1 MILTGKQIL
10 AEIGKKI
17 EIEPF
22 DESRVNPNS
31 YNLRLHNELLVYT
44 GDVLDMKEPNSYKRI
59 KIPEDGLVLEPGK
72 LYLGRTVERTKTDGY
87 VPMLEGR
94 SSVGRLGLC
103 VHVTAGFGDV
113 GFDGYWTLELFC
125 IQPVKIY
132 PGVEIC
138 QIYYHT
144 IEGEYEKYGGSGKYN
159 GNSDIQPSMMYKDFS
174 KGWVHFKDGSKEPI
188 ISVGYDEDIKT
199 DVYYTKRY
207 STVYRSYEV
216 KQYAFTK
223 ESYSLG
229 TVNVGFMT
237 KDFHYNWTSPI
248 IPIINVELFES

>member
-10 AEIGKKI
+10 AEMGKKI

-31 YNLRLHNELLVYT
+31 YNLSLHNELLVYT
-44 GDVLDMKEPNSYKRI
+44 GVELDMKEPNAYKRI
-59 KIPEDGLVLEPGK
+59 KIPEEGLVLEPGK

-125 IQPVKIY
+125 IQPVRIY
-132 PGVEIC
+132 PNVEIC

-159 GNSDIQPSMMYKDFS
+159 GNSDIQPSMMYKDFC
-174 KGWVHFKDGSKEPI
+174 KGWVHFTDGVKRPIKDIVWDYEINTRVYIVEKTKS
-188 ISVGYDEDIKT
+188 YDQ
-199 DVYYTKRY
+199 TKF
-207 STVYRSYEV
+207 
-216 KQYAFTK
+216 AFTHDGLTEK
-223 ESYSLG
+223 SDVIGIMVYSDTYGWSSVYPTVESIEI
-229 TVNVGFMT
+229 F
-237 KDFHYNWTSPI
+237 K
-248 IPIINVELFES
+248 